1 MIIRHRSV
9 CGTIL
14 ITRSRKRES
23 KKIFRFNFK
32 KRKKVCDTFSLISSL
47 SLSLSLSLS
56 INLSLSFHLFLI
68 LPLFLIFPL
77 FLILPLLLCL
87 CLSLSSLLLCL
98 SHSFSILPHLTLYLI
113 ITLSITYF
121 LSLSILLSIS
131 LSLHIYQYFFLSIN
145 LYILYITLNVFPSH
159 THNSMISSLANI
171 GRCELG
177 ILGGKRRTSFSFQC
191 SNNCCFNGTH
201 FSSLSKPRAVRKI
214 QSIYLT

>member
-1 MIIRHRSV
+1 MKIRHRSV

-32 KRKKVCDTFSLISSL
+32 KRKKVCDTFSLISSLSFSL

-113 ITLSITYF
+113 ITLSIT
-121 LSLSILLSIS
+121 
-131 LSLHIYQYFFLSIN
+131 
-145 LYILYITLNVFPSH
+145 
-159 THNSMISSLANI
+159 
-171 GRCELG
+171 
-177 ILGGKRRTSFSFQC
+177 
-191 SNNCCFNGTH
+191 
-201 FSSLSKPRAVRKI
+201 
-214 QSIYLT
+214 